1 MVCFWEEEIK
11 NKSKILKNF
20 EASSTSNG
28 FIERTEIESSET
40 ASLKARNP
48 WQVQKFPIKFHD
60 QFNFFD
66 KYAFHASI
74 SQNSNNNDDNQ
85 DVKEFTH
92 M

>member
-1 MVCFWEEEIK
+1 MCFWEEEIK
-11 NKSKILKNF
+11 NKSKILKHF

-48 WQVQKFPIKFHD
+48 WQVQKLPIKFHD

-66 KYAFHASI
+66 KSAFHASI
-74 SQNSNNNDDNQ
+74 WQNSNNNDDNQ